1 MKDEA
6 APINYQLSTI
16 NSFACGWSFK
26 KLHKL
31 ILMSNAYKQSSQTNP
46 TALARDP
53 QNDLFW
59 RFDMR
64 RLTAEEIRDSL
75 LAVAGNLNPM
85 MYGDSIY
92 PEIPKEI
99 LAGQS
104 IPGADWHTEQMK
116 PEDVNRRSIYIHVKR
131 SLIYP
136 LLAGFDLPET
146 DRSSPARFASTQPTQ
161 ALGLM
166 NGPFVNKQASVLAA
180 RVRQEV
186 GQEPRAF
193 TTRVLTLV
201 QQRPP
206 TSVEIAEGMNLMARL
221 QRHGT
226 KPEQAQN
233 LLCLMALNLDE
244 FLYLD

>member
-1 MKDEA
+1 MQWRMK
-6 APINYQLSTI
+6 S
-16 NSFACGWSFK
+16 
-26 KLHKL
+26 LHKL
-31 ILMSNAYKQSSQTNP
+31 ILMSNAYKQSSQPNP
-46 TALARDP
+46 PALAQDP

-75 LAVAGNLNPM
+75 LAVAGNLNPA

-166 NGPFVNKQASVLAA
+166 NGPFANKQASVLAA

-193 TTRVLTLV
+193 TTRILTLV

-206 TSVEIAEGMNLMARL
+206 TNTEVVEGMNLMARL
-221 QRHGT
+221 QKRGA
-226 KPEQAQN
+226 KPEQAQT
-233 LLCLMALNLDE
+233 LICLMALNLDE